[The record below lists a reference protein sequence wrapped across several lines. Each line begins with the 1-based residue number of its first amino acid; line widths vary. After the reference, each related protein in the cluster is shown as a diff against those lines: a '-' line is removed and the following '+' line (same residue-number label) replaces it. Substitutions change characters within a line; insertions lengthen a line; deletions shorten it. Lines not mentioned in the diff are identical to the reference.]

1 MSEYIRKEDAVDAV
15 EYANG
20 NMTWAERDDC
30 KKRLEELSPADV
42 ALMVHGKWINEYWH
56 GETVRKCSVCKITQ
70 TVNVYNG
77 EVKFN
82 YCPYCGARMDE
93 EEMKE

>member
-1 MSEYIRKEDAVDAV
+1 MADEYIRKNDAVDAV

-42 ALMVHGKWINEYWH
+42 VPVRHGKWLKEDRGHVEYDA
-56 GETVRKCSVCKITQ
+56 VCSVCGFDWMWSDRG
-70 TVNVYNG
+70 YF
-77 EVKFN
+77 KF
-82 YCPYCGARMDE
+82 CPGCGAKMDGHGE
-93 EEMKE
+93 S

>member
-1 MSEYIRKEDAVDAV
+1 MANDYIRKQDAVDAV

-30 KKRLEELSPADV
+30 TKRLRELPPADV
-42 ALMVHGKWINEYWH
+42 VPVIHGKWIEEWWH
-56 GETVRKCSVCKITQ
+56 GDKTRKCSVCNLTQ
-70 TVNVYNG
+70 TVNVYKG

-82 YCPYCGARMDE
+82 YCPYCGAKMD
-93 EEMKE
+93 KE

>member
-1 MSEYIRKEDAVDAV
+1 MANDYIRKQDAVDAV

-30 KKRLEELSPADV
+30 TKRLRELPPADV
-42 ALMVHGKWINEYWH
+42 VPVIHGKWIEEWWH
-56 GETVRKCSVCKITQ
+56 GDKTRKCSVCNLTQ
-70 TVNVYNG
+70 TINVYKG

-82 YCPYCGARMDE
+82 YCPYCGAKMD
-93 EEMKE
+93 KE